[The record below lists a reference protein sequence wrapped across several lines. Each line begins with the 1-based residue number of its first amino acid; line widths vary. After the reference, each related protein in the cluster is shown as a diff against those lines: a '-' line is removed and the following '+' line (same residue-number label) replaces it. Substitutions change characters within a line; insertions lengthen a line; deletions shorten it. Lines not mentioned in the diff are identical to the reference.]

1 MAFNNGYQRLSL
13 TFVDHLEKQ
22 FSQLREQYYTERIN
36 QIERQSAEVRNGRSE
51 EYLQPLK
58 ELDKVYKNRIEVA
71 EILKRY
77 RLENIE
83 NKFNGEEQAALQNF
97 EVTTCSNL
105 KQKKEELKSGGPT
118 IWYPAPLGLFYT

>member
-97 EVTTCSNL
+97 VVTTSSNL
-105 KQKKEELKSGGPT
+105 MQNK
-118 IWYPAPLGLFYT
+118 

>member
-1 MAFNNGYQRLSL
+1 M
-13 TFVDHLEKQ
+13 FVEHLEKQ

-36 QIERQSAEVRNGRSE
+36 QIERQSAEVRSGRSE

-83 NKFNGEEQAALQNF
+83 HKFLSEEQAALQNF
-97 EVTTCSNL
+97 EVSEINTNNWV
-105 KQKKEELKSGGPT
+105 
-118 IWYPAPLGLFYT
+118 IINN

>member
-1 MAFNNGYQRLSL
+1 M
-13 TFVDHLEKQ
+13 FVEHLEKQ

-36 QIERQSAEVRNGRSE
+36 QIERQSAEVRSGRSE

-83 NKFNGEEQAALQNF
+83 HKFLSEEQAALQNF
-97 EVTTCSNL
+97 EVSKINTNNWV
-105 KQKKEELKSGGPT
+105 
-118 IWYPAPLGLFYT
+118 IINN

>member
-1 MAFNNGYQRLSL
+1 MAFNNGYQRLFL
-13 TFVDHLEKQ
+13 TIVDHLEKQ

-97 EVTTCSNL
+97 EVTTSSNL
-105 KQKKEELKSGGPT
+105 KQNK
-118 IWYPAPLGLFYT
+118 